1 MEYEIYIPQPQ
12 ADALLAEAAD
22 RGTSVEEL
30 LTEIIQ
36 NYIKKDAIP
45 CGTASISHIQL
56 ALYLSISRRIL

>member
-22 RGTSVEEL
+22 RGTSVEKL

-36 NYIKKDAIP
+36 NYMERNDDI
-45 CGTASISHIQL
+45 G
-56 ALYLSISRRIL
+56 

>member
-12 ADALLAEAAD
+12 ADAFLAEAAD

-36 NYIKKDAIP
+36 NYMERNDDI
-45 CGTASISHIQL
+45 G
-56 ALYLSISRRIL
+56 

>member
-22 RGTSVEEL
+22 RSISVEEL

-36 NYIKKDAIP
+36 ML
-45 CGTASISHIQL
+45 TFTQRSESIS
-56 ALYLSISRRIL
+56 SNTE

>member
-22 RGTSVEEL
+22 RGTSVEKL

-36 NYIKKDAIP
+36 NYIERNDDI
-45 CGTASISHIQL
+45 G
-56 ALYLSISRRIL
+56 

>member
-12 ADALLAEAAD
+12 ADALVNEAAD

-36 NYIKKDAIP
+36 NYMERNDDI
-45 CGTASISHIQL
+45 G
-56 ALYLSISRRIL
+56 

>member
-12 ADALLAEAAD
+12 ADALLAEATD

-36 NYIKKDAIP
+36 NYMERNDDI
-45 CGTASISHIQL
+45 G
-56 ALYLSISRRIL
+56 

>member
-12 ADALLAEAAD
+12 ADTLLAEAAD

-36 NYIKKDAIP
+36 NYMERNDDI
-45 CGTASISHIQL
+45 G
-56 ALYLSISRRIL
+56 